1 MLFSQRLPL
10 SMADAPRDPPVLRL
24 VSRAPSA
31 QDASDERR
39 ALEALAG
46 GDLAAL
52 GELYDAHHE
61 AVRAFAVRFLGDA
74 SVAED
79 LVHDV
84 FLALPAAAPRYRGE
98 SSLRTFLVAMA
109 ANLSRNHVR
118 AAMRRRALATRAGSE
133 PREAPPRPDESWER
147 AELATRLQRALDELS
162 LEHRVAFVL
171 CEVEERSGPEVA
183 RMLGVPEA
191 TVRTRLFHA
200 KRRLRELLG
209 GSA

>member
-1 MLFSQRLPL
+1 
-10 SMADAPRDPPVLRL
+10 MADAPR
-24 VSRAPSA
+24 APSA
-31 QDASDERR
+31 PRLAPRDTSAERR
-39 ALEALAG
+39 LLDALAR
-46 GDLAAL
+46 GDVSAL
-52 GELYDAHHE
+52 GELYDAHHD

-84 FLALPAAAPRYRGE
+84 FLALPSAAARYRGE

-118 AAMRRRALATRAGSE
+118 AAVRRRAVAARAAAE
-133 PREAPPRPDESWER
+133 PVDAPARPDEASER
-147 AELATRLQRALDELS
+147 AELAARLQRALDQLS

-171 CEVEERSGPEVA
+171 CEVEERPGPEVA
-183 RMLGVPEA
+183 GMLGIPEA

-209 GSA
+209 GER